1 MPAPVRYTFSLIS
14 PFSYLGAQTF
24 FDLAAETKATVTL
37 RPVSIGDIFGATGG
51 LPPAKRHPS
60 RQAYRMIDLARW
72 KEIRGKD
79 KMNLT
84 PAFFPANDS
93 LAVALVNAAI
103 AEGIDAAP
111 LILALHNL
119 VWEDE
124 GDIADEATLQSLG
137 AQQGY
142 DMVRLMTAAKSDQIS
157 GLRDV
162 YTQEAID
169 AGIFGVPWYQ
179 VGSEDFWGQDHLER
193 IAEKLKS

>member
-162 YTQEAID
+162 
-169 AGIFGVPWYQ
+169 
-179 VGSEDFWGQDHLER
+179 
-193 IAEKLKS
+193 